1 MILTAHSSEGVLE
14 FDSVTGNVTGVFP
27 NRPGEVSY
35 LDMIERIDVE
45 EYRHSHGRE
54 VPDQV
59 NMLDVSHILIGGEY
73 VGADPE
79 FRNRQVAA
87 EAA

>member
-1 MILTAHSSEGVLE
+1 MSLTAHSSHGVLE
-14 FDSVTGNVTGVFP
+14 FDPQTGAVLGVFP

-45 EYRHSHGRE
+45 EYRHFHGRE

-59 NMLDVSHILIGGEY
+59 NMLDVAHVLIGGEY

-79 FRNRQVAA
+79 FRWRGQK